1 MGRVDASRVA
11 VLRELLAGSGW
22 VERAGDFAHALRR
35 SVRPGGLLLVG
46 TPDEEPWHLAAHLS
60 DESRFAGLPELEPTL
75 VRWNP
80 PPEAPPHLSVTLAR
94 LEAAQ
99 RGETLFVVAP
109 AAAPVPLLERVDDA
123 RRVGATIL
131 SLDAGDRE
139 LESLSHEFLTVP
151 GVGPTRRTAS
161 GLHVP
166 VDAVTESETEPE
178 GDEDTEILSMD
189 VVQHL
194 VSSAA
199 AEPAEVPAGRG
210 RGGLRERLARL
221 LDLVSGPTPS
231 DYR

>member
-1 MGRVDASRVA
+1 MGPVDASRVA
-11 VLRELLAGSGW
+11 VLRQLLAGSGW

-60 DESRFAGLPELEPTL
+60 DESRFADLPELEPTL
-75 VRWNP
+75 IRWNP
-80 PPEAPPHLSVTLAR
+80 PPDAPPHLSVTLAR
-94 LEAAQ
+94 LEAAA

-109 AAAPVPLLERVDDA
+109 QAAPVPLLERVDDA

-131 SLDAGDRE
+131 SLDSGDRE
-139 LESLSHEFLTVP
+139 LEGLSHEFLTVP
-151 GVGPTRRTAS
+151 GVGPTRQTAS

-166 VDAVTESETEPE
+166 VDALAEPE
-178 GDEDTEILSMD
+178 PAPEQDDEILSMD

-199 AEPAEVPAGRG
+199 AEPADALAGRG
-210 RGGLRERLARL
+210 RGGLRGRLARL